1 MWLNIL
7 KPILILFSVS
17 AVFALSFSDGWISF
31 LKVFVLSCIIQVI
44 IYNIYKHIIF
54 LSAERI
60 KNDRIKEFSKQG
72 LEVTCPCYLEK
83 KMFVPIE
90 LNTTNSFNCVE
101 CKKDCVVQITAKSF
115 NKTDIIDLD
124 GADAALIEVYK
135 KLQNL
140 P

>member
-17 AVFALSFSDGWISF
+17 SVFAFSFSDGWVSF
-31 LKVFVLSCIIQVI
+31 LKIFIVSSIIQI
-44 IYNIYKHIIF
+44 FIYNIYKHILF

-72 LEVTCPCYLEK
+72 MDVSCPCYLEK
-83 KMFVPIE
+83 KMFIPIE
-90 LNTTNSFNCVE
+90 LNETNEFNCIE
-101 CKKDCVVQITAKSF
+101 CKKDCIVQITAKTF
-115 NKTDIIDLD
+115 NKTDIINLD
-124 GADAALIEVYK
+124 EADAALVEVYK
-135 KLQNL
+135 KIQNA